1 MLVFFGMFYP
11 CFDTDGLVMMMS
23 FLISGF
29 VIGHAGLFHSLI
41 MMGVAYVIVSMTIL
55 SICAISTN
63 GAIQAGGAYCILL
76 ALHCLIRAGL
86 PPDGPIWP
94 LLIVTL
100 TFTFDLNPRASHDQ
114 SLLRPRVRG
123 QHRADV
129 LPGQC
134 VWLWSLCA
142 GPGWGYTRLVWT
154 RSRWTLT
161 NIYI

>member
-86 PPDGPIWP
+86 PPDGPI
-94 LLIVTL
+94 
-100 TFTFDLNPRASHDQ
+100 
-114 SLLRPRVRG
+114 
-123 QHRADV
+123 
-129 LPGQC
+129 
-134 VWLWSLCA
+134 
-142 GPGWGYTRLVWT
+142 
-154 RSRWTLT
+154 
-161 NIYI
+161 